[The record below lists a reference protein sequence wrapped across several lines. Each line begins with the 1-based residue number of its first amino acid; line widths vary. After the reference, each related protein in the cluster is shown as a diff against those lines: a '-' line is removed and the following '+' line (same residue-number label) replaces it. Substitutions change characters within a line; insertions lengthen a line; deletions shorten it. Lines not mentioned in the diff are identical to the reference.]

1 MGDSDISKLYEKLS
15 ITDVDGEIFEM
26 AEEDQVE
33 GGAVV
38 ELCLVGKIISGKQEN
53 TEAFINLIE
62 KLWSPFGRVEIESV
76 GVNIFLF
83 RFDNQEDWNRIWKRG
98 PWYFD
103 NSIIVLVKPEGM
115 GDISSLQFHKVE
127 LWI

>member
-1 MGDSDISKLYEKLS
+1 MGDLDISKLYEKLS

-26 AEEDQVE
+26 AGEDQVE

-38 ELCLVGKIISGKQEN
+38 ELSLVGKIISGKRVN
-53 TEAFINLIE
+53 REAFINLIE
-62 KLWSPFGRVEIESV
+62 KLWSQFGRVEIESV
-76 GVNIFLF
+76 GMNIFLF
-83 RFDNQEDWNRIWKRG
+83 RFDNQEDRNRIWKRG

-103 NSIIVLVKPEGM
+103 NNIIVLVKPEGM